1 MGYTSIQID
10 FDEAY
15 ALAKRL
21 EDCAEEMKRLAVQR
35 MENALSEMAAGWKG
49 ESAAAYFAKAE
60 TTKEAI
66 ISTSEKLGSIAS
78 SIRRQAKRTY
88 DAEMAALRLAEER
101 TSGSG
106 GGGGR
111 AF

>member
-1 MGYTSIQID
+1 MSDFTIRTSP
-10 FDEAY
+10 EALTAASEY
-15 ALAKRL
+15 ISKKAALI
-21 EDCAEEMKRLAVQR
+21 
-35 MENALSEMAAGWKG
+35 EMATGWKG
-49 ESAAAYFAKAE
+49 ESATAYFARAE